1 MTAQP
6 EQFIRL
12 DVTGPLAEVVLNN
25 PGRLNAMGRSFFHQI
40 RDVFLQLDRDPA
52 IRCILVWAEG
62 RVFSAGLNLKDTEGL
77 MPSRET
83 ARSDASRNWKLRETI
98 MDFQDCFQTL
108 RRCSKPVIAAV
119 SGLCIGGGL
128 DLATACDIRICT
140 EESSFSIH
148 EVKMAMVADLG
159 TLQRI
164 TSIVGKGFAREMAFT
179 GRLVNARRALD
190 FGLVTEVLPD
200 KPALL
205 QSARAMAAAIVKNSP
220 FAVQGV
226 KRVLDYCDE
235 HSEAEG
241 LEYVAQWNTA
251 FFLSADLTEALQAFA
266 EKRDPRFTGE

>member
-1 MTAQP
+1 MTPQP
-6 EQFIRL
+6 DQLIRI
-12 DVTGPLAEVVLNN
+12 DIAGPIAEVVLNN
-25 PGRLNAMGRSFFHQI
+25 PGRLNTMGRSFFHQV
-40 RDVFLQLDRDPA
+40 RDAFVQLDRNPA
-52 IRCILVWAEG
+52 IRCIIVWAEG

-83 ARSDASRNWKLRETI
+83 AGSDAARNRQLRETI
-98 MDFQDCFQTL
+98 LDFQDCFQKV

-128 DLATACDIRICT
+128 DLTTACDIRVCT
-140 EESSFSIH
+140 EDASFSIH

-164 TSIVGKGFAREMAFT
+164 TAIVGKGLAREMAFT
-179 GRLVNARRALD
+179 GRAVASRRALD
-190 FGLVTEVLPD
+190 FGLVTDVLPD
-200 KPALL
+200 KSSLL
-205 QSARAMAAAIVKNSP
+205 QAARTMAADIAKNSP

-266 EKRDPRFTGE
+266 EKREPRFTGD

>member
-1 MTAQP
+1 MTG
-6 EQFIRL
+6 QFIRV
-12 DVTGPLAEVVLNN
+12 DITGAIAEVVLNN
-25 PGRLNAMGRSFFHQI
+25 PGHLNTMGRSFFHQV
-40 RDVFLQLDRDPA
+40 RDAFTKLDRDLA
-52 IRCILVWAEG
+52 IRCIVVWAEG

-77 MPSRET
+77 MPSLE
-83 ARSDASRNWKLRETI
+83 ASGSDAARNRQLRETI
-98 MDFQDCFQTL
+98 MDFQDCFQAL
-108 RRCSKPVIAAV
+108 RRCAKPVIAAI

-140 EESSFSIH
+140 EDATFSIH

-164 TSIVGKGFAREMAFT
+164 TPIVGKSLAREMAFT
-179 GRLVNARRALD
+179 GRSVNARRALD
-190 FGLVTEVLPD
+190 FGLVTEVCPD
-200 KPALL
+200 KTALL
-205 QSARAMAAAIVKNSP
+205 QAARAMATEISKNSP

-235 HSEAEG
+235 HSEREG

-266 EKRDPRFTGE
+266 EKREPHFTNE